1 MFDEESEF
9 VTTGA
14 RSKDV
19 PALAVDAP
27 ARVAVPGRITS
38 VRRLLARPE
47 LGAAAAA
54 VLVWIV
60 FALVAGPPFRSLEG
74 TAAVLNAAAPLGILA
89 VAVALLMI
97 AGEFDL
103 SIGSIIGCAGMTI
116 MLLTRHYDWSLWPA
130 IGVAVALSL
139 AIGFGNGYLV
149 VRTGLPS
156 FIVTLGTLFAFRGLT
171 IAVSRQLT
179 RRTQLGGLDEVSG
192 FGPAQTLFASD
203 VFGQF
208 RVSVLWWLGLAA
220 LATWVLL
227 RTRFGNWIFA
237 AGGAP
242 EAARK
247 MGVPV
252 ARVKIALFMTTALA
266 ACLVAVIQ
274 AVRFTGADA
283 LRGEQQE
290 FRAIIAVVI
299 GGTLLTG
306 GYGSAVGAVLG
317 ALIFGMVQQGIVIT
331 GVDAD
336 WFQVFLGRD
345 AGRGGDLQQLRAP
358 PRLGGPVMAPILRVE
373 RVSKRF
379 GNVVGAARRH
389 HVGPRGTGHLPPGRQ
404 RGGEVHPHPD
414 PRRAC
419 TDRRPA
425 AIWWTASRSSFPRP
439 ATRSPAAS
447 RRSTRTSR

>member
-1 MFDEESEF
+1 L
-9 VTTGA
+9 TA
-14 RSKDV
+14 QA
-19 PALAVDAP
+19 ALA
-27 ARVAVPGRITS
+27 PGRRPS
-38 VRRLLARPE
+38 LRRLQARPE

-54 VLVWIV
+54 VLVWVV
-60 FALVAGPPFRSLEG
+60 FAIVAGPPFRGLEG

-116 MLLTRHYDWSLWPA
+116 MLLTRHFDWSLWPA
-130 IGVAVALSL
+130 LGIALLLSL
-139 AIGFGNGYLV
+139 AIGFSNGYLV
-149 VRTGLPS
+149 VHTGLPS

-171 IAVSRQLT
+171 IAVSRLLT
-179 RRTQLGGLDEVSG
+179 RRTQLGGLDEVAGYGPSQVL
-192 FGPAQTLFASD
+192 FGGDIAD
-203 VFGQF
+203 RF
-208 RVSVLWWLGLAA
+208 RVAVLWWVGLAA

-266 ACLVAVIQ
+266 AWLVAVIQ

-306 GYGSAVGAVLG
+306 GYGSAIGAVLG

-336 WFQVFLGRD
+336 WFQVFLG
-345 AGRGGDLQQLRAP
+345 
-358 PRLGGPVMAPILRVE
+358 VMLV
-373 RVSKRF
+373 
-379 GNVVGAARRH
+379 AAVIFNNFVR
-389 HVGPRGTGHLPPGRQ
+389 
-404 RGGEVHPHPD
+404 
-414 PRRAC
+414 RRASE
-419 TDRRPA
+419 A
-425 AIWWTASRSSFPRP
+425 G
-439 ATRSPAAS
+439 
-447 RRSTRTSR
+447 

>member
-1 MFDEESEF
+1 MSA
-9 VTTGA
+9 GA
-14 RSKDV
+14 RTDDAA
-19 PALAVDAP
+19 ALGLGDP
-27 ARVAVPGRITS
+27 ARAAVTAGS
-38 VRRLLARPE
+38 GSLRRLLARPE
-47 LGAAAAA
+47 LGAAAGA
-54 VLVWIV
+54 VLVWIL
-60 FALVAGPPFRSLEG
+60 FAVIAGPPFRSLEG

-116 MLLTRHYDWSLWPA
+116 MLLTRHYDWTLWPA
-130 IGVAVALSL
+130 IGVAVGLSL
-139 AIGFGNGYLV
+139 AIGLGNGYLV

-171 IAVSRQLT
+171 IALSRQLT
-179 RRTQLGGLDEVSG
+179 RRTQLGGLDEVPG

-203 VFGQF
+203 VFGPF
-208 RVSVLWWLGLAA
+208 RVPVLWWLGLAA
-220 LATWVLL
+220 VATWVLL

-336 WFQVFLGRD
+336 WFQVFLG
-345 AGRGGDLQQLRAP
+345 AML
-358 PRLGGPVMAPILRVE
+358 V
-373 RVSKRF
+373 
-379 GNVVGAARRH
+379 AAVIFNDFVR
-389 HVGPRGTGHLPPGRQ
+389 
-404 RGGEVHPHPD
+404 
-414 PRRAC
+414 RRAAEA
-419 TDRRPA
+419 R
-425 AIWWTASRSSFPRP
+425 
-439 ATRSPAAS
+439 
-447 RRSTRTSR
+447 

>member
-1 MFDEESEF
+1 MSAA
-9 VTTGA
+9 A
-14 RSKDV
+14 RTKNV
-19 PALAVDAP
+19 PALGVDADR
-27 ARVAVPGRITS
+27 ADAPGRGAAL
-38 VRRLLARPE
+38 RRLLARPE
-47 LGAAAAA
+47 VGAAAAA
-54 VLVWIV
+54 VLVWCV
-60 FALVAGPPFRSLEG
+60 FAVVAGPPFRSLEG

-103 SIGSIIGCAGMTI
+103 SIGSIIGCTGMTI
-116 MLLTRHYDWSLWPA
+116 MLLTRHYDWALWPA
-130 IGVAVALSL
+130 IGVAVLLSL
-139 AIGFGNGYLV
+139 AIGFGNGFLV

-171 IAVSRQLT
+171 IAVSRLLT
-179 RRTQLGGLDEVSG
+179 RRTQLGGLDEVAG

-203 VFGQF
+203 VVGPF
-208 RVSVLWWLGLAA
+208 RVSVLWWFGLAA

-266 ACLVAVIQ
+266 ACLVAVTQ
-274 AVRFTGADA
+274 VVRFTGSDA

-306 GYGSAVGAVLG
+306 GYGSAIGAVLG

-336 WFQVFLGRD
+336 WFQVFLG
-345 AGRGGDLQQLRAP
+345 
-358 PRLGGPVMAPILRVE
+358 VMLV
-373 RVSKRF
+373 
-379 GNVVGAARRH
+379 AAVIFNNFVR
-389 HVGPRGTGHLPPGRQ
+389 
-404 RGGEVHPHPD
+404 
-414 PRRAC
+414 RRASEA
-419 TDRRPA
+419 R
-425 AIWWTASRSSFPRP
+425 
-439 ATRSPAAS
+439 
-447 RRSTRTSR
+447 